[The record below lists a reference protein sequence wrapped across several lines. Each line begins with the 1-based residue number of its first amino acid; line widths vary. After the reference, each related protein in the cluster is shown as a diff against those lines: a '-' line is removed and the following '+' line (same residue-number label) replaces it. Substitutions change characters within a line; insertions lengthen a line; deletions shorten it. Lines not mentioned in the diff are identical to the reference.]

1 MGQIPNTRRDGWT
14 PERQLTFLRTLAE
27 TRSITRAASSA
38 GMSRESAY
46 RLRRRNEGMLF
57 AALWDRAI
65 QGTSSSLPKSHEVN
79 SRRRRSQRKI
89 RANPPKVTKWT
100 KWTDP
105 GFQPLLDQLRDLG
118 LSAE

>member
-1 MGQIPNTRRDGWT
+1 MDQIPNTRRDGWSA
-14 PERQLTFLRTLAE
+14 ERQLTFLETLAE

-65 QGTSSSLPKSHEVN
+65 QGTPSSPLKSHEVKSKRRN
-79 SRRRRSQRKI
+79 SNRKI

-105 GFQPLLDQLRDLG
+105 GFHPLLDQLRDLDS
-118 LSAE
+118 SAE